1 MKRILSAMLA
11 AMMILS
17 LAGCSND
24 TESELRE
31 EIDRLQD
38 EIDDL
43 ENERDNSNSDAAS
56 DNESDT
62 SVSDNIDG
70 ENTTSVIETVEI
82 ETTEPEITRIRLEEV
97 FRHEMTDGKFTLLDA
112 NPGYENDGMN
122 HILFSAT
129 IDGQPVIEVAYIDW
143 SDMIIT
149 VEFEDGYTRIP
160 NHTLRDATGLTTII
174 FPDTVTRI
182 EDDVCCHCE
191 SLTNVNIPDNI
202 EFLGEYAFYD
212 CEKIEATYRGK
223 TYTYDMLPQ
232 LRADINANN
241 AE

>member
-1 MKRILSAMLA
+1 MKRILSAILA
-11 AMMILS
+11 AIMILT
-17 LAGCSND
+17 LAGCSNN

-43 ENERDNSNSDAAS
+43 ENDRKDDVSDTAS
-56 DNESDT
+56 DNESNT
-62 SVSDNIDG
+62 SVSDSIDD

-129 IDGQPVIEVAYIDW
+129 IDGQPVIEVAYINW
-143 SDMIIT
+143 PDMIIT

-160 NHTLRDATGLTTII
+160 DYALQAAEGLETVII
-174 FPDTVTRI
+174 PDTVVEIGQRAFVNCTGLKEI
-182 EDDVCCHCE
+182 
-191 SLTNVNIPDNI
+191 NIPDSVI
-202 EFLGEYAFYD
+202 KVGERAFYD
-212 CEKIEATYRGK
+212 CGDVVITYRGN
-223 TYTYDMLPQ
+223 TYSGDSIEQ
-232 LRADINANN
+232 LYADINANN